1 MARPRRRA
9 RRQASKRLVPFYRM
23 TFIILMGAVAARLII
38 LGIDALGARTGL
50 PGGELFIPLYIIIA
64 PVFGWQL
71 RGWTAIGSHQ
81 RRKEGS
87 EMSKTL
93 YFEGAGWS
101 GADRSKATIGNCRIR
116 TAFHLD
122 PEKKHPRCSCG
133 EPHDGAAA
141 VYLEIICGTIGKE
154 NRKLGLEPTYY
165 GWIDH
170 LHYVTDDDRNDDC
183 NRHIL
188 PFERRT
194 RIDYTLES
202 ILKFVNDLGASF
214 DAVAVCPDF
223 GGYRVFRDG
232 YSPKGTERLNYG
244 DEFQCDP
251 DMAARREAVYRHV
264 YELEKAEGSRYP
276 NFSLWVD
283 QDDPGMLHLLRHF
296 SGTSKTAHIT
306 HWTIRTDTGSTVEDW
321 MATATVTPLGRYGC

>member
-1 MARPRRRA
+1 
-9 RRQASKRLVPFYRM
+9 
-23 TFIILMGAVAARLII
+23 
-38 LGIDALGARTGL
+38 
-50 PGGELFIPLYIIIA
+50 
-64 PVFGWQL
+64 
-71 RGWTAIGSHQ
+71 
-81 RRKEGS
+81 
-87 EMSKTL
+87 MSKTL

-101 GADRSKATIGNCRIR
+101 GADSSKATIGNCRIR

-165 GWIDH
+165 GWIDY
-170 LHYVTDDDRNDDC
+170 LHYVTNDDRNDDC

-188 PFERRT
+188 PFERRAH
-194 RIDYTLES
+194 IDYTLES

-214 DAVAVCPDF
+214 DAVAVCPDL

-244 DEFQCDP
+244 DEFRYDP
-251 DMAARREAVYRHV
+251 DMTARREAVYRHV

-283 QDDPGMLHLLRHF
+283 QDDPGMLHLLRHVQD
-296 SGTSKTAHIT
+296 GA
-306 HWTIRTDTGSTVEDW
+306 
-321 MATATVTPLGRYGC
+321 

>member
-1 MARPRRRA
+1 
-9 RRQASKRLVPFYRM
+9 
-23 TFIILMGAVAARLII
+23 
-38 LGIDALGARTGL
+38 
-50 PGGELFIPLYIIIA
+50 
-64 PVFGWQL
+64 
-71 RGWTAIGSHQ
+71 
-81 RRKEGS
+81 
-87 EMSKTL
+87 MSKTL

-101 GADRSKATIGNCRIR
+101 GADSSKATIGNCRIR

-122 PEKKHPRCSCG
+122 PEKKHLRCSCG

-165 GWIDH
+165 GWIDY
-170 LHYVTDDDRNDDC
+170 LHYVTNDDRNDDC

-188 PFERRT
+188 PFERRA

-214 DAVAVCPDF
+214 DAIAVCPDL

-244 DEFQCDP
+244 DEF
-251 DMAARREAVYRHV
+251 
-264 YELEKAEGSRYP
+264 
-276 NFSLWVD
+276 
-283 QDDPGMLHLLRHF
+283 
-296 SGTSKTAHIT
+296 
-306 HWTIRTDTGSTVEDW
+306 
-321 MATATVTPLGRYGC
+321 

>member
-1 MARPRRRA
+1 
-9 RRQASKRLVPFYRM
+9 
-23 TFIILMGAVAARLII
+23 
-38 LGIDALGARTGL
+38 
-50 PGGELFIPLYIIIA
+50 
-64 PVFGWQL
+64 
-71 RGWTAIGSHQ
+71 
-81 RRKEGS
+81 
-87 EMSKTL
+87 MSKTL

-101 GADRSKATIGNCRIR
+101 GADSSKATIGNCRIR

-122 PEKKHPRCSCG
+122 LEKKHPRCSCR

-154 NRKLGLEPTYY
+154 NKKLGLEPTYY
-165 GWIDH
+165 GWIDY

-188 PFERRT
+188 PFERRA
-194 RIDYTLES
+194 RIGYTLES

-214 DAVAVCPDF
+214 DAVAVCPDL

-244 DEFQCDP
+244 DEFQ
-251 DMAARREAVYRHV
+251 
-264 YELEKAEGSRYP
+264 
-276 NFSLWVD
+276 
-283 QDDPGMLHLLRHF
+283 
-296 SGTSKTAHIT
+296 
-306 HWTIRTDTGSTVEDW
+306 TDTGSTVEDW

>member
-1 MARPRRRA
+1 MEYVVYRRFKA
-9 RRQASKRLVPFYRM
+9 E
-23 TFIILMGAVAARLII
+23 
-38 LGIDALGARTGL
+38 GIDGAFNLRYGTTVTERDGF
-50 PGGELFIPLYIIIA
+50 LFAADGRKICAATSENGWISIHA
-64 PVFGWQL
+64 P
-71 RGWTAIGSHQ
+71 R
-81 RRKEGS
+81 EGR
-87 EMSKTL
+87 
-93 YFEGAGWS
+93 
-101 GADRSKATIGNCRIR
+101 D
-116 TAFHLD
+116 
-122 PEKKHPRCSCG
+122 

-154 NRKLGLEPTYY
+154 NKKLGLEPTYY
-165 GWIDH
+165 GWIDY

-188 PFERRT
+188 PFERRA
-194 RIDYTLES
+194 RIGYTLES

-214 DAVAVCPDF
+214 DAVAVCPDL

-244 DEFQCDP
+244 DEFQYDP
-251 DMAARREAVYRHV
+251 DMTARREAVYRHV

-296 SGTSKTAHIT
+296 SGTFKTAHNT

>member
-1 MARPRRRA
+1 
-9 RRQASKRLVPFYRM
+9 
-23 TFIILMGAVAARLII
+23 
-38 LGIDALGARTGL
+38 
-50 PGGELFIPLYIIIA
+50 
-64 PVFGWQL
+64 
-71 RGWTAIGSHQ
+71 
-81 RRKEGS
+81 
-87 EMSKTL
+87 MSKTL

-101 GADRSKATIGNCRIR
+101 GADSSKATIGNCRIR

-122 PEKKHPRCSCG
+122 LEKKHPRCSCR

-154 NRKLGLEPTYY
+154 NKKLGLEPTYY
-165 GWIDH
+165 GWIDY

-188 PFERRT
+188 PFERRA
-194 RIDYTLES
+194 RIGYTLES

-214 DAVAVCPDF
+214 DAVAVCPDL

-244 DEFQCDP
+244 DEFQYDP
-251 DMAARREAVYRHV
+251 DMTARREAVYRHV

-283 QDDPGMLHLLRHF
+283 QDDPGKEGNSVATTAASATQSYLRDARLQAGYASRDTAAIKLNYSPETIGRHERGDVPVSPDDIIRYAEGYQRPDIMLRYCA
-296 SGTSKTAHIT
+296 SCPVGKKTGKRA
-306 HWTIRTDTGSTVEDW
+306 E
-321 MATATVTPLGRYGC
+321 

>member
-1 MARPRRRA
+1 
-9 RRQASKRLVPFYRM
+9 
-23 TFIILMGAVAARLII
+23 
-38 LGIDALGARTGL
+38 
-50 PGGELFIPLYIIIA
+50 
-64 PVFGWQL
+64 
-71 RGWTAIGSHQ
+71 
-81 RRKEGS
+81 
-87 EMSKTL
+87 MSKTL

-101 GADRSKATIGNCRIR
+101 GADSSKTLYFEGAGWSGADSSKTLYFEGAGWSGADSSKATIGNCRIR

-122 PEKKHPRCSCG
+122 PEKKHPRCSCR

-154 NRKLGLEPTYY
+154 NKKLGLEPTYY
-165 GWIDH
+165 GWIDY

-188 PFERRT
+188 PFERRA
-194 RIDYTLES
+194 RIGYTLES

-214 DAVAVCPDF
+214 DAVAVCPDL

-244 DEFQCDP
+244 DEFQYDP
-251 DMAARREAVYRHV
+251 DMTARREAVYRHV

-296 SGTSKTAHIT
+296 SGTFKTAHNT

>member
-1 MARPRRRA
+1 
-9 RRQASKRLVPFYRM
+9 
-23 TFIILMGAVAARLII
+23 
-38 LGIDALGARTGL
+38 
-50 PGGELFIPLYIIIA
+50 
-64 PVFGWQL
+64 
-71 RGWTAIGSHQ
+71 
-81 RRKEGS
+81 
-87 EMSKTL
+87 MSKTL

-101 GADRSKATIGNCRIR
+101 GADSSKATIGNCRIR

-165 GWIDH
+165 GWIDY

-188 PFERRT
+188 PFERRA

-251 DMAARREAVYRHV
+251 DMTARREAVYRHV
-264 YELEKAEGSRYP
+264 YELEKAEGSR
-276 NFSLWVD
+276 
-283 QDDPGMLHLLRHF
+283 LL
-296 SGTSKTAHIT
+296 
-306 HWTIRTDTGSTVEDW
+306 
-321 MATATVTPLGRYGC
+321 PLGRPRRPRNASPPPAFLRHVQDGAQHALDNPNGHRQHRRGLDGNRHRDATRALWLLRALPQAQPNYTPERRETAWQQPQHPLPKVTSAMHVCRPDMRHETRRPSSSTTRPRP

>member
-1 MARPRRRA
+1 
-9 RRQASKRLVPFYRM
+9 
-23 TFIILMGAVAARLII
+23 
-38 LGIDALGARTGL
+38 
-50 PGGELFIPLYIIIA
+50 
-64 PVFGWQL
+64 
-71 RGWTAIGSHQ
+71 
-81 RRKEGS
+81 
-87 EMSKTL
+87 MSKTL

-101 GADRSKATIGNCRIR
+101 GADSSKATIGNCRIR

-154 NRKLGLEPTYY
+154 NKKLGLEPTYY
-165 GWIDH
+165 GWIDY

-188 PFERRT
+188 PFERRA

-214 DAVAVCPDF
+214 DAVAVCPDL

-251 DMAARREAVYRHV
+251 DMTARREAVYRHV

-296 SGTSKTAHIT
+296 SGTFKTAHNT

>member
-1 MARPRRRA
+1 MICATSFPPPRWSEASCRSASRTAMNLTRRPAIGAAPSQPSSRRA
-9 RRQASKRLVPFYRM
+9 RTGSTAATASS
-23 TFIILMGAVAARLII
+23 AR
-38 LGIDALGARTGL
+38 
-50 PGGELFIPLYIIIA
+50 PL
-64 PVFGWQL
+64 
-71 RGWTAIGSHQ
+71 R
-81 RRKEGS
+81 
-87 EMSKTL
+87 
-93 YFEGAGWS
+93 FEGAGWS
-101 GADRSKATIGNCRIR
+101 GADSSKATIGNCRIR

-122 PEKKHPRCSCG
+122 LEKKHPRCSCR

-154 NRKLGLEPTYY
+154 NKKLGLEPTYY
-165 GWIDH
+165 GWIDY

-188 PFERRT
+188 PFERRA
-194 RIDYTLES
+194 RIGYTLES

-214 DAVAVCPDF
+214 DAVAVCPDL

-244 DEFQCDP
+244 DEFQYDP
-251 DMAARREAVYRHV
+251 DMTARREAVYRHV

-296 SGTSKTAHIT
+296 SGTFKTAHNT

>member
-1 MARPRRRA
+1 
-9 RRQASKRLVPFYRM
+9 
-23 TFIILMGAVAARLII
+23 
-38 LGIDALGARTGL
+38 
-50 PGGELFIPLYIIIA
+50 
-64 PVFGWQL
+64 
-71 RGWTAIGSHQ
+71 
-81 RRKEGS
+81 
-87 EMSKTL
+87 MSKTL

-101 GADRSKATIGNCRIR
+101 GADSSKATIGNCRIR

-165 GWIDH
+165 GWIDY

-188 PFERRT
+188 PFERRA

-214 DAVAVCPDF
+214 DAVAVA
-223 GGYRVFRDG
+223 R
-232 YSPKGTERLNYG
+232 TL
-244 DEFQCDP
+244 
-251 DMAARREAVYRHV
+251 AATAY
-264 YELEKAEGSRYP
+264 
-276 NFSLWVD
+276 
-283 QDDPGMLHLLRHF
+283 
-296 SGTSKTAHIT
+296 SGTDIPQKAQSASTTAMN
-306 HWTIRTDTGSTVEDW
+306 SN
-321 MATATVTPLGRYGC
+321 ATRI